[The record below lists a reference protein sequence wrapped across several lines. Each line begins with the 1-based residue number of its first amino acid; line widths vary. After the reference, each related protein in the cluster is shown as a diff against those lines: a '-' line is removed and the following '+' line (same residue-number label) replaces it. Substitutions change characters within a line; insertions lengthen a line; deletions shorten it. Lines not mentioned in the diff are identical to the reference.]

1 VCGWWKSSTWT
12 LLRTEMNVCN
22 TGNISVWNKFN
33 SRRDGVLFFI
43 SLVLFF
49 TCVFVPCK
57 AEFLLLFFMCWYI
70 FLYLDIKCL
79 ILYYCLPG
87 VCLAPSF
94 GHRNDRRAFQGPLS
108 RTFISCRCLIF
119 FSQVSILSK

>member
-1 VCGWWKSSTWT
+1 
-12 LLRTEMNVCN
+12 MNVCN

-70 FLYLDIKCL
+70 FLYLDIKS
-79 ILYYCLPG
+79 
-87 VCLAPSF
+87 V
-94 GHRNDRRAFQGPLS
+94 
-108 RTFISCRCLIF
+108 
-119 FSQVSILSK
+119 